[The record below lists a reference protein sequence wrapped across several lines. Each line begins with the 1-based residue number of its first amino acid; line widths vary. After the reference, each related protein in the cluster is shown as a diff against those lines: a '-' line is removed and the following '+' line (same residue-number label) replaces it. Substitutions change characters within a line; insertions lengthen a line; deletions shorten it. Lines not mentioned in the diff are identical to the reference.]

1 MHRFR
6 IMVKIL
12 ELYGVSDND
21 GSYCQALDDFLR
33 KEGIDLDSVKTLS
46 NGSEGGWDWIII
58 QICYDKDGCLCSR
71 IYSGFKNQDGG
82 INKTPV
88 TNIEKRI
95 GRGWIDIE

>member
-1 MHRFR
+1 
-6 IMVKIL
+6 MV
-12 ELYGVSDND
+12 LYQTMMGHIVRLSN
-21 GSYCQALDDFLR
+21 DFLR

-58 QICYDKDGCLCSR
+58 QICYDKNGRLCSR
-71 IYSGFKNQDGG
+71 VYSGFKNQDGG

-88 TNIEKRI
+88 TNIEKRM